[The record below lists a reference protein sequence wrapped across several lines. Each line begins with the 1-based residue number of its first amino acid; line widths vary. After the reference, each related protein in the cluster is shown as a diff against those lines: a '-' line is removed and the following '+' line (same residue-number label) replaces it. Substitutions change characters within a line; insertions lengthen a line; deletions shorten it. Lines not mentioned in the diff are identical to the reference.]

1 MVVLVLKLEV
11 RIGFR
16 VKFRMEV
23 GTRFRVLWLGLGFNV
38 SGFGLSLGLVVGVRD
53 RFSV

>member
-1 MVVLVLKLEV
+1 MLKLEV

-16 VKFRMEV
+16 VKFRMDL
-23 GTRFRVLWLGLGFNV
+23 GIGFRVLWLGLGFNV
-38 SGFGLSLGLVVGVRD
+38 SGFGLRLGLVVNVRD